1 MSITPLTVQ
10 NKLHGNPTSELLWS
24 QPVKTRAGGTTKV
37 ACPVASRAMIALM
50 DMAAV
55 QGGAA
60 SHFGG
65 PSAFAEIMSSAFGYF
80 FAMSKEQNKQWH
92 QLFHFVNDA
101 GHCENGLY
109 AIKANYRLAGLSLE
123 SLNQFRSVESVL
135 TGHGEAHLFPEGVY
149 ISNGPLGSGLPQ
161 AQGLAMAEAMA
172 AQPRVTYAAISDGG
186 CMEGEAREALAA
198 IPGLAQN
205 KRLGPFVLL
214 ISDNN
219 TKLSGRID
227 QDSFSM
233 QPTFTSLEALG
244 WNVQKIENGH
254 DLQKVFSAIEAA
266 DEQVRSA
273 PANAPIKPIALWFKT
288 IKGKGVL
295 KTEQSA
301 SGGHG
306 FPLKKADELP
316 PFLQE
321 IFQGQTVP
329 APFTEW
335 MNRLIAQENK
345 PPASS
350 SSGGAP
356 LKKEKIQDGVAKA
369 LIEAVEKNHYPVI
382 SVSADLQ
389 GSTGVESF
397 RKKFPQNTFDIGVA
411 EANMVSV
418 GIGLSKQGYI
428 PVVDTF
434 AQFGVTKGAL
444 PFIMSGLSEGPMI
457 GVFSHTGFQDAA
469 DGASHQA
476 LSYIS
481 MLGSIPNV
489 DLYCLTCS
497 TEAYALVSQAVEKFV
512 QARAKN
518 QVPRTSIFF
527 LGRETFPPSFNPQ
540 LKYEIGNAQILSE
553 QLLDA
558 KNVLI
563 AVSGSLVTYA
573 LKAQEELKNKG
584 IGSIVI
590 NPSIM
595 NHIDIGTLKAA
606 MEKTNGNIITLED
619 HRQVGG
625 MSSYISQAL
634 LENKVAVKNFV
645 SLGVA
650 EHFGRS
656 AYKADELYRA
666 NNMDDKAIVEAALTF

>member
-10 NKLHGNPTSELLWS
+10 NKLHGNPTSDLTWS
-24 QPVKTRAGGTTKV
+24 QPVKTRSGSTVQV
-37 ACPVASRAMIALM
+37 ACPTASRAMIALM

-65 PSAFAEIMSSAFGYF
+65 PSAFAEMMSSAFGFF
-80 FAMSKEQNKQWH
+80 FAKAKEQKKEWH

-161 AQGLAMAEAMA
+161 AQGLAMAESLSS
-172 AQPRVTYAAISDGG
+172 QPRVTYAAISDGG

-205 KRLGPFVLL
+205 KRVGPFVLL

-227 QDSFSM
+227 QDSYSM
-233 QPTFTSLEALG
+233 QPTFTALEALG

-254 DLQKVFSAIEAA
+254 DLQKVFSAIESA
-266 DEQVRSA
+266 DEQIRTT
-273 PANAPIKPIALWFKT
+273 PTKPIALWFKT

-316 PFLQE
+316 AFLQE
-321 IFQGQTVP
+321 IFQGHPVP

-335 MNRLIAQENK
+335 MNRLIAQESK
-345 PPASS
+345 PST
-350 SSGGAP
+350 GGAAP
-356 LKKEKIQDGVAKA
+356 QAAPAKKEKIQDGVAKA
-369 LIEAVEKNHYPVI
+369 LIEAVEKNKYPVLSI
-382 SVSADLQ
+382 SADLQ

-397 RKKFPQNTFDIGVA
+397 RKKFPQNSFDIGVA

-497 TEAYALVSQAVEKFV
+497 DEAYALVSQAVEKFV
-512 QARAKN
+512 QARKKN

-540 LKYEIGNAQILSE
+540 VKYEIGKAQILSE
-553 QLLDA
+553 QLQGP

-573 LKAQEELKNKG
+573 LKAQEELKSKG

-595 NHIDIGTLKAA
+595 NQIDIETIKSAIV
-606 MEKTNGNIITLED
+606 KTDGNIITMED
-619 HRQVGG
+619 HRQAGG

-634 LENKVAVKNFV
+634 LENKVTVKNFV

-656 AYKADELYRA
+656 AYKADQLYRA
-666 NNMDDKAIVEAALTF
+666 NGMDDKAIVKAALSF